1 MKMMLRIIK
10 LIMAV
15 FLHLSKVFGTISH
28 KSLLTKLD
36 RMVIRGTA
44 KKALSLIVLCYPGN

>member
-1 MKMMLRIIK
+1 MMLRIIK

-36 RMVIRGTA
+36 RMVIRGRA
-44 KKALSLIVLCYPGN
+44 KKVV